1 MNQHVNHD
9 ALDIEDILIRA
20 REIFR
25 LEIIAAQKVAQ
36 RLERPFADTVQA
48 ILDAPG
54 KVVLVGVGKS
64 GLIAQK
70 IAGTL
75 RSTGVVSMFLHPNDA
90 AHGDL
95 GVVSEGDVVIL
106 ISKSGETEEVRELIP
121 AFRRRGVTL
130 VAMVGEESSRIAQAS
145 DIWLDVGV
153 EREACPVG
161 LAPTSST
168 TVMMLMGDA
177 IAAVL
182 MQLRGFTQEDF
193 AKNHPGGSLGKR
205 LLLDVGDMMYSGELN
220 PVCGPEAPMSDV
232 LVLLTKSTLGG
243 VNVADAEGKLLGI
256 ITDGDV
262 RRGIQRLGEK
272 FLQTPAKDVMTADP
286 VHVHTSDKAI
296 DALLLMENRPSQI
309 HVMPVVDDDHK
320 AVGML
325 RLHDLIRTGIRP
337 DR

>member
-1 MNQHVNHD
+1 MKRDVEVATLNG
-9 ALDIEDILIRA
+9 EDILVRA

-36 RLERPFADTVQA
+36 RLNGQFVEA
-48 ILDAPG
+48 IRLILEAPG
-54 KVVLVGVGKS
+54 KIIFVGAGKS

-70 IAGTL
+70 VAATM
-75 RSTGVVSMFLHPNDA
+75 RSTGLVALFLHPSDA

-95 GVVSEGDVVIL
+95 GMVAEGDVVIL
-106 ISKSGETEEVRELIP
+106 ISKSGETEEVRDLIP
-121 AFRRRGVTL
+121 AFKRSGAKL
-130 VAMVGEESSRIAQAS
+130 IAMVGEESSRIAQAS
-145 DIWLDVGV
+145 DAWLDVGV
-153 EREACPVG
+153 EREACPIG

-168 TVMMLMGDA
+168 TVMLLMGDA
-177 IAAVL
+177 LAAVM
-182 MQLRGFTQEDF
+182 MQLRGITQDDF

-205 LLLDVGDMMYSGELN
+205 LLLDVGDMMHGGELN
-220 PVCGPEAPMSDV
+220 PVCGTDTPMSDV
-232 LVLLTKSTLGG
+232 VVLLTQSTLGG
-243 VNVADAEGKLLGI
+243 VNVVDGEGRLLGI

-262 RRGIQRLGEK
+262 RRGIQRLGSM
-272 FLQTPAKDVMTADP
+272 FLQSPAKDIMTKEP